1 MRALIGGVGY
11 PDLADISLS
20 WAVVAEL
27 ERRRLPAD
35 VVVEDISYNPVAVVQ
50 RLDDEPPDDRFGVV
64 VVVSAVRRGHP
75 AGTLTAYRWDGRLP
89 DPTEVHRAVTDAV
102 TGIIHVDNT
111 LIVAKQFGALPARV
125 AVIEVEPLVEAFGEP
140 LSRVVDAAGARAC
153 DAAVAIA
160 SDPRVFD
167 ALPLHPLGGAKVV
180 PA

>member
-27 ERRRLPAD
+27 ERRHLPAD
-35 VVVEDISYNPVAVVQ
+35 IVVEDISYNPIAVVQ
-50 RLDDEPPDDRFGVV
+50 RLDDEPPDNRFGLV

-75 AGTLTAYRWDGRLP
+75 TGTLTAYRWDGRLP
-89 DPTEVHRAVTDAV
+89 DPTAVHRAVTDAV

-111 LIVAKQFGALPARV
+111 LVVGRQFGALPARV
-125 AVIEVEPLVEAFGEP
+125 AVVEVEPLVEAFGEP
-140 LSRVVDAAGARAC
+140 LSGVVKAACVRAC
-153 DAAVAIA
+153 DVAVEIA
-160 SDPRVFD
+160 RDPRAFD
-167 ALPLHPLGGAKVV
+167 ALPVRPLGGAAVV